1 MKRLFVIFALAFSA
15 PVLAGDLGLADHVMY
30 GIDSKNP
37 DFTRT
42 AFQTSVLYGSDGKG
56 GRGIGKTSAVFQD
69 GLFKVTTSPKWIE
82 QIQSYR
88 PGMFAPEA
96 TFDERGITPQQ
107 VVSFDWHVEKGII
120 IFSIFYRDSDGK
132 AQLATMGFNQN
143 DSLAFKHAFLNWM
156 SIDAVAQHQLP

>member
-1 MKRLFVIFALAFSA
+1 MA
-15 PVLAGDLGLADHVMY
+15 PAQAGDLGLADHVMY

-42 AFQTSVLYGSDGKG
+42 TFQTSVLYGSDGKG
-56 GRGIGKTSAVFQD
+56 GRGIGKTSAVFED
-69 GLFKVTTSPKWIE
+69 GLFKVMTNPKWIE

-120 IFSIFYRDSDGK
+120 IFSIFYRDSEGK
-132 AQLATMGFNQN
+132 AQLATMGFNQS
-143 DSLAFKHAFLNWM
+143 DSLAFKHAFLTWM
-156 SIDAVAQHQLP
+156 STDAADQRQLP

>member
-1 MKRLFVIFALAFSA
+1 MKRLLLLLLLMA
-15 PVLAGDLGLADHVMY
+15 PAQAGDLGLADHVMY

-56 GRGIGKTSAVFQD
+56 GRGIGKTSAVFED

-120 IFSIFYRDSDGK
+120 IFSIFYRDLEGK

-156 SIDAVAQHQLP
+156 STDAADQRR